1 MESMSEEDM
10 IEQLINQTLDGALQT
25 IPIYMAEI
33 EQNKTELQVQNTRE
47 FAYGVIM
54 GMALGMAGAAIA
66 AMRNGMPSEEDQ
78 VKVRDM
84 VYSKIPQI
92 RERIFS

>member
-1 MESMSEEDM
+1 MSEEEQ
-10 IEQLINQTLDGALQT
+10 IEQIITQTLDGALQS
-25 IPIYMAEI
+25 IPVYIMEI
-33 EQNKTELQVQNTRE
+33 EQNKSELQVESVKE

-66 AMRNGMPSEEDQ
+66 ALRNGMPSEEDQ
-78 VKVRDM
+78 IKVRDM

>member
-1 MESMSEEDM
+1 MKNMSEDEQ
-10 IEQLINQTLDGALQT
+10 IEQLITQTLDGALQT
-25 IPIYMAEI
+25 IPIYMMEI
-33 EQNKTELQVQNTRE
+33 ERNKSELQVENTKE

-66 AMRNGMPSEEDQ
+66 SIRNGMPSEEDQ

>member
-1 MESMSEEDM
+1 MSEEEQ
-10 IEQLINQTLDGALQT
+10 IEQLITQTLDGALQT
-25 IPIYMAEI
+25 IPIYMMEI
-33 EQNKTELQVQNTRE
+33 EQNKTELQVENTKE

-78 VKVRDM
+78 IKVRDM

>member
-1 MESMSEEDM
+1 MKNMSEEEL
-10 IEQLINQTLDGALQT
+10 IEQLITQTLDGALQT
-25 IPIYMAEI
+25 IPIYMTEI
-33 EQNKTELQVQNTRE
+33 EQNKTELQVENTKE

-66 AMRNGMPSEEDQ
+66 AIRNGMPSEEDQ

>member
-1 MESMSEEDM
+1 MKNMSEDEQ
-10 IEQLINQTLDGALQT
+10 IEQLITQTLDGALQT
-25 IPIYMAEI
+25 IPIYMMEI
-33 EQNKTELQVQNTRE
+33 EQNKSELQVENTKE

-66 AMRNGMPSEEDQ
+66 AIRNGMPSEEDQ
-78 VKVRDM
+78 IKVRDM

>member
-1 MESMSEEDM
+1 MSEDEQ
-10 IEQLINQTLDGALQT
+10 IEQIITQTLDGALQS
-25 IPIYMAEI
+25 IPVYMMEI
-33 EQNKTELQVQNTRE
+33 EQNKSELQVESVKE

-66 AMRNGMPSEEDQ
+66 ALRNGMPSEEDQ
-78 VKVRDM
+78 IKVRDM

>member
-1 MESMSEEDM
+1 MSEDEQ
-10 IEQLINQTLDGALQT
+10 IEQLIIQTLDGALQT
-25 IPIYMAEI
+25 IPIYMMEI
-33 EQNKTELQVQNTRE
+33 ERNKSELQVENTKE
-47 FAYGVIM
+47 FVYGVIM

-66 AMRNGMPSEEDQ
+66 AIRNGMPSEEDQ
-78 VKVRDM
+78 IKVRDM